1 MKTLVLGAG
10 AIGGYYGARLQEAGA
25 DVTFLVRPGRAAQL
39 ASRGLVVRSPLAPV
53 NTAVKTISSVDS
65 ADGFELERA
74 VQAIAP
80 AMKRGAKVLPLMNG
94 LSVYDK
100 LDVLFGR
107 DAVLG
112 GVAYIA
118 TMLQQS
124 GEIVHQSTHDKL
136 IIGARAE
143 AQHELATRLYASLAR
158 GPGERNLSPAID
170 QELWNKWV
178 MLAAGAAVTCLMRGT
193 VGEIMGTDHGS
204 AVMSLAIAECREVA
218 TASGYRPSDET
229 MRQVEGRLTDCGS
242 GWAASMM
249 RDIAQ
254 GARRLEVDDI
264 VGDMLRRA
272 DDFCQNAALIRTA
285 LCHLQ
290 VYEAQHRSKTDAAR
304 NVKQGHVHGAFG

>member
-39 ASRGLVVRSPLAPV
+39 ASHGLVVRSPLAPV

-65 ADGFELERA
+65 ADGFELVLLSCKCYDLERA

-80 AMKRGAKVLPLMNG
+80 AMERGAKVLPLLNG

-100 LDVLFGR
+100 LDARFGR

-193 VGEIMGTDHGS
+193 VGEIMSTDHGS

-229 MRQVEGRLTDCGS
+229 MRQVEGRLTDRGS

-254 GARRLEVDDI
+254 GAPRLEVDDI

-272 DDFCQNAALIRTA
+272 DDFGQNAALIRTA

-304 NVKQGHVHGAFG
+304 NA